1 MIVTEDGVR
10 QALFMMHS
18 EKVHGPG
25 GMTTFFSSTIGL
37 LLRGPT

>member
-10 QALFMMHS
+10 QALFMMHL

-25 GMTTFFSSTIGL
+25 GMTTFFPAL
-37 LLRGPT
+37 LAYY